1 MTTRKHVNEES
12 MSSDYESQQSS
23 SSQEEDSTAGEDSAS
38 FDESCMGDEQISM
51 LELDHHLPE
60 MDERQA
66 DRLKRLLL
74 SPLEPDTDF
83 WFRTKKCIGTEH
95 RIILNQYKQWESDLT
110 PNGLYESSYTLI
122 LLNKFTLLY
131 LHTDQ
136 T

>member
-51 LELDHHLPE
+51 LELDHLPE

-83 WFRTKKCIGTEH
+83 
-95 RIILNQYKQWESDLT
+95 
-110 PNGLYESSYTLI
+110 
-122 LLNKFTLLY
+122 
-131 LHTDQ
+131 
-136 T
+136 